1 MPVVFVR
8 IRFWQLK
15 LEDHFIVEN
24 YSVYEE
30 SGPVATS
37 DCSFKCW
44 EWEAEDTELW
54 KGRGEGWFECYMAVV
69 RRVIQDCS

>member
-15 LEDHFIVEN
+15 LENPFIVEN

-30 SGPVATS
+30 SGPAATS
-37 DCSFKCW
+37 YCSFKCW
-44 EWEAEDTELW
+44 EWEVEDTQLW
-54 KGRGEGWFECYMAVV
+54 KGGREG
-69 RRVIQDCS
+69 

>member
-15 LEDHFIVEN
+15 LENHFIVEN

-37 DCSFKCW
+37 YCSFKCW
-44 EWEAEDTELW
+44 EWEVEDTQLW
-54 KGRGEGWFECYMAVV
+54 KGGREG
-69 RRVIQDCS
+69 